1 MRVLLDTN
9 VIVSALL
16 YRGRPAQALIRCLDP
31 DIVLVTSEYILGE
44 LEDVLRR
51 KSNWA
56 EPIILGS
63 IERLRIASEMIAPSV
78 QISECRDPDDN
89 RILEAALAGSADCI
103 VTGDADLLSMRSF
116 RGMQIVSVA
125 AFLARLNSGETP

>member
-31 DIVLVTSEYILGE
+31 DIVLVTSEYILSE

-51 KSNWA
+51 KSDWS
-56 EPIILGS
+56 ESIIFGS
-63 IERLRIASEMIAPSV
+63 VERLRIASEMIAPSV
-78 QISECRDPDDN
+78 QIAACRDPDDN
-89 RILEAALAGSADCI
+89 RILEAAVDGDADFI
-103 VTGDADLLSMRSF
+103 VSGDADLLSMASF
-116 RGMQIVSVA
+116 RGLQIVSVA
-125 AFLARLNSGETP
+125 EFLARLDPGETT